1 MDAVFPLTSSLQV
14 IYGLTPSSD
23 SLWVEALG
31 TPAYLKLLPGGS
43 LPCACGLYVYSL
55 RTVPQ
60 DRQSRVAAQQAR
72 RVTWPVLGRGDSSPG
87 PAAHGS

>member
-60 DRQSRVAAQQAR
+60 DTVTFVPQVPNAWSRPSFFAF
-72 RVTWPVLGRGDSSPG
+72 
-87 PAAHGS
+87 